1 MWKAKYECSTAMASE
16 INTWHYTTIY
26 YSHKSKLASL
36 SNELGTR
43 DKWYEAQH
51 YQFSYKHLCPD
62 ADDMHKE
69 IFRSVFCLWLHINKE
84 YRNNEKMLWQK
95 KAWNRNFHH
104 ARSNTSSSTRFALA
118 PLVFHFFSSN
128 TLLYREPS
136 RYVYEYIVI
145 KKFIFFKIQ
154 DSSIAY
160 DHK

>member
-104 ARSNTSSSTRFALA
+104 ARSNTSSSTRFSLSRSSSF
-118 PLVFHFFSSN
+118 PFLFLEYSVVPRTVSICIWIYCDKKVHF
-128 TLLYREPS
+128 L
-136 RYVYEYIVI
+136 
-145 KKFIFFKIQ
+145 
-154 DSSIAY
+154 
-160 DHK
+160 

>member
-69 IFRSVFCLWLHINKE
+69 IFRSVFRLWLHINKE

-104 ARSNTSSSTRFALA
+104 ARSNTSSSTRFSLSRSSSF
-118 PLVFHFFSSN
+118 PFLFLEYSVVPRTVSICIWIYCDKKLHF
-128 TLLYREPS
+128 L
-136 RYVYEYIVI
+136 
-145 KKFIFFKIQ
+145 
-154 DSSIAY
+154 
-160 DHK
+160 